1 MALKGSPQEYDIL
14 CLWQPR
20 DKHLRSGPF
29 LRHTS
34 PFTALQHDAHLHINS
49 HQPPSSLY
57 SHIRK
62 THKQAHK
69 KADARTSLYSCARTL
84 AQTHAQTATDLLK
97 MLHTCGQTHTC
108 AHNTH
113 RWFKR
118 NINFKKMFFFL
129 RSALFIYRS
138 LLCLEK
144 KKTFTCFVIRPGHM
158 PSQAPH
164 TSLIMQMRG
173 NVTPQQQMARDDN
186 NGSTDQFQCLRL
198 YRYGNNKNRWYEIL
212 VC

>member
-69 KADARTSLYSCARTL
+69 KADACTSLYSCARTL
-84 AQTHAQTATDLLK
+84 AQTHAQTPQICVRLVK
-97 MLHTCGQTHTC
+97 MQHTCRQTHAYTL
-108 AHNTH
+108 TGDL
-113 RWFKR
+113 
-118 NINFKKMFFFL
+118 FL
-129 RSALFIYRS
+129 FLTPSSSLLRIYRS
-138 LLCLEK
+138 LFCVFQKKNFHLLCH
-144 KKTFTCFVIRPGHM
+144 KTGAYAL
-158 PSQAPH
+158 PSSSYITHHANERECHSSAADGQ
-164 TSLIMQMRG
+164 G
-173 NVTPQQQMARDDN
+173 
-186 NGSTDQFQCLRL
+186 
-198 YRYGNNKNRWYEIL
+198 W
-212 VC
+212 

>member
-1 MALKGSPQEYDIL
+1 MRQTYCCDPKSLIFSQSLDSWAGAVVLKGSPQEYDIL

-69 KADARTSLYSCARTL
+69 KADACTRLYSCMRTL
-84 AQTHAQTATDLLK
+84 AQTDTDTADLCVLHIHAGRHTHVTVNTRIHTLASDL
-97 MLHTCGQTHTC
+97 
-108 AHNTH
+108 
-113 RWFKR
+113 
-118 NINFKKMFFFL
+118 FL
-129 RSALFIYRS
+129 FLFPYSVLFVYQS
-138 LLCLEK
+138 LWLC
-144 KKTFTCFVIRPGHM
+144 V
-158 PSQAPH
+158 
-164 TSLIMQMRG
+164 
-173 NVTPQQQMARDDN
+173 
-186 NGSTDQFQCLRL
+186 
-198 YRYGNNKNRWYEIL
+198 
-212 VC
+212 